1 MDSLYRAKIIGRLAR
16 IALGIFLAA
25 RGGVMFAD
33 FGTNARL
40 ASVAVAV
47 GLLVLYG
54 LVHVGVSKYAATL
67 NPWIGAF
74 LAQTPAAAVAV
85 VGGASG
91 LVGVMAYIGV
101 SLLVAGWRADA
112 GCEAMS
118 IPGVLFGRRTHLVC
132 ILFSPLDWLEEKA
145 SVSLRPAAG
154 EER

>member
-1 MDSLYRAKIIGRLAR
+1 MDSSYRVKIIGRVAR
-16 IALGIFLAA
+16 IALGVFLVA

-40 ASVAVAV
+40 VSVAVAV

-54 LVHVGVSKYAATL
+54 LVHIGVSKYAAEL
-67 NPWIGAF
+67 NRWVGAF
-74 LAQTPAAAVAV
+74 LAQTPAAVVAM
-85 VGGASG
+85 VGGVPG
-91 LVGVMAYIGV
+91 LIGVMAYIGV

-112 GCEAMS
+112 GCEVMS

-132 ILFSPLDWLEEKA
+132 LVFSPLDWVEEKA